1 MAVIAAAASVIGLTI
16 DRIYEGETPDLVA
29 QALAQDAVNLAVISP
44 GIVISA
50 VLALRGSLRAYL
62 VWLGLLAFTA
72 YNYLIYTVGIQL
84 VSLFL
89 VWVVIL
95 GLALYTL
102 IAGLLLTDIDRVRT
116 SFAEGRWR
124 STAGWFLVVVGT
136 LFAVLWLIEI
146 IPATLHDEPLE
157 SARDVGW
164 PTNIVHVLDLAFF
177 LPAVIAGGLLLHRR
191 HPLAYAVA
199 PSLLVFV
206 ITTGLPIM
214 STPIVRTLRD
224 ESTSWAVL
232 APIGLITI
240 TALGLL
246 ALSLSHVSESP
257 SDRAVRDH

>member
-1 MAVIAAAASVIGLTI
+1 MAVIAAAGSVIGLTI

-50 VLALRGSLRAYL
+50 GLALRGSLRAYL

-72 YNYLIYTVGIQL
+72 YNYLIYTVGIQFGP
-84 VSLFL
+84 LFL

-157 SARDVGW
+157 SAR
-164 PTNIVHVLDLAFF
+164 HSMVLDLAFF

-206 ITTGLPIM
+206 TTTGLPIM

-246 ALSLSHVSESP
+246 AWSLSHVSESP

>member
-1 MAVIAAAASVIGLTI
+1 
-16 DRIYEGETPDLVA
+16 
-29 QALAQDAVNLAVISP
+29 
-44 GIVISA
+44 
-50 VLALRGSLRAYL
+50 
-62 VWLGLLAFTA
+62 
-72 YNYLIYTVGIQL
+72 
-84 VSLFL
+84 